1 MIEQKTNQLL
11 QVHAYLQLKELEQ
24 KAMEN
29 NEIGMAQTAILGG
42 PSAPTQNEPVQIVVP
57 TCDDE
62 KNEDNEHEKELQAE
76 EASEEIDTPLSPDE
90 LKKQAT
96 KNAVKLEQ
104 GTS

>member
-1 MIEQKTNQLL
+1 MKTEGTTKINL
-11 QVHAYLQLKELEQ
+11 QR
-24 KAMEN
+24 
-29 NEIGMAQTAILGG
+29 TTGG
-42 PSAPTQNEPVQIVVP
+42 PSAPTQNEQVQIVVP
-57 TCDDE
+57 ACDDE
-62 KNEDNEHEKELQAE
+62 KKEENEHEKELQAE